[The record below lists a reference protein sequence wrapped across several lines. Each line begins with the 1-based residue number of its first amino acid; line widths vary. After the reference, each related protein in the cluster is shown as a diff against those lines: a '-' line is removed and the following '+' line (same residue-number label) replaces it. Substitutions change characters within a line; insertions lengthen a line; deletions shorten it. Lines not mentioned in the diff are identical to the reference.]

1 MSSSSGNAASG
12 GRSLPFD
19 PSLLQPIVR
28 SKRTPMACVECRRRQ
43 VKCSG
48 TMPRCERCQK
58 KGLECTYMSLS
69 EQRSST
75 GGSISRSGTPQ
86 AAYGGAAS
94 AQTQQHPHTSRLA
107 YQAQW
112 AQGTQG
118 YAAGTTYPA
127 PQGWQAPSGQ
137 NSSTSQYTQQA
148 GQGFNNVQ
156 VGYPQDYAQQ
166 AAYAQTQV
174 PGAPHAGS
182 EMYAQGYGST
192 AQQGYASGTT
202 YNAYGHVVPA
212 VDPRFAAYQTPQM
225 GGAVSGDQQ
234 AAAYEGQFAQQVYH
248 DPATGQMISADMT
261 SGQQWADGTQ
271 VRGRQ
276 SFESPPSR
284 GGLTAVYV
292 PSVTQAYQNTGYLGP
307 NQQ

>member
-1 MSSSSGNAASG
+1 MSSSSSNPASG

-69 EQRSST
+69 EQRAST

-86 AAYGGAAS
+86 AAHGGAAS
-94 AQTQQHPHTSRLA
+94 AQTQQHPHASRLA

-112 AQGTQG
+112 SPGTQG
-118 YAAGTTYPA
+118 YAAGTAYPA

-137 NSSTSQYTQQA
+137 SSSSTSQYTQQA

-156 VGYPQDYAQQ
+156 MGYPQDYAQQ
-166 AAYAQTQV
+166 AAYAQAQV

-182 EMYAQGYGST
+182 EMYAQGFGSA

-212 VDPRFAAYQTPQM
+212 ADPRFAAYQTPQM

-234 AAAYEGQFAQQVYH
+234 TAAYGGQFAQQMYY

-271 VRGRQ
+271 
-276 SFESPPSR
+276 
-284 GGLTAVYV
+284 
-292 PSVTQAYQNTGYLGP
+292 AYQNTGYLGQ